1 MEDSRPT
8 KKWRSDVQTWLKY
21 TAVHYYVLGTDNK
34 GLTMRVARKRRGLNF
49 CNVTVHADVPYF
61 VSGLSKCEHHV
72 FKHAA
77 FPFFVT
83 KLSTENL
90 FTQSNEPLAPGAP
103 TWTTTT

>member
-1 MEDSRPT
+1 MCTLCVR
-8 KKWRSDVQTWLKY
+8 VKY
-21 TAVHYYVLGTDNK
+21 IAVHYYVLGTDNK

-83 KLSTENL
+83 NLTRQRATWFFFENRHRQ
-90 FTQSNEPLAPGAP
+90 T
-103 TWTTTT
+103 